1 MGEYGIKLTP
11 LGTGWKATWFGECE
25 TSEEGISENPIEALK
40 ILLETKKVRDQ
51 KEVINNALKSQVE
64 DILADYARTHRH
76 SKAIIDILEVSVT
89 RDHLA
94 GTPIVSIGVIILN
107 RFLVPGRMITEHNFI
122 KAQTD
127 ATIYKLFKYFNET
140 FAACIKDSTTL
151 SQIGPF
157 SVATNTLI
165 PEGVLYVHPR
175 TYRDLLR
182 LVRDTRIEVSLICRD

>member
-25 TSEEGISENPIEALK
+25 TDEVGIDENPIEALK

-51 KEVINNALKSQVE
+51 QEIINTTLKSQVE
-64 DILADYARTHRH
+64 DILADHARTHRH

-94 GTPIVSIGVIILN
+94 GTPKVSIGVIILN
-107 RFLVPGRMITEHNFI
+107 KFLVPGRMITDHNFI
-122 KAQTD
+122 KTQTD
-127 ATIYKLFKYFNET
+127 ATLYRLFRYFNEI
-140 FAACIKDSTTL
+140 FAACIKNSTTL
-151 SQIGPF
+151 ACIGPF
-157 SVATNTLI
+157 SVATNILI
-165 PEGVLYVHPR
+165 PEGILYVHPR
-175 TYRDLLR
+175 TYHDLLH